1 MATSKRWADQTCAH
15 QTGIVVRGTLG
26 VVLTGRALLDLAR
39 RPAAEVRG
47 RKALWALGCLVQ
59 PLGPVAY
66 LVFGRRR

>member
-1 MATSKRWADQTCAH
+1 MATSKRWADLTSAQ
-15 QTGIVVRGTLG
+15 QTGIVVLGTLE

-66 LVFGRRR
+66 LAFGRRR